1 VYGYGFDQKEQ
12 EKMANMLN
20 CSLGTLPMK
29 YLGIPISDCRL
40 KSSTSSTLWIKWKKA
55 RPMEG

>member
-40 KSSTSSTLWIKWKKA
+40 KSSAFKHIMDK
-55 RPMEG
+55 MEKG